1 MRLPD
6 TTTLFALLTLGILL
20 LVVLTAVPGVD
31 VPDDLGDIDLLGSS
45 DDAPPASDEDPN
57 GLHDLRGVAGL
68 GALAAIIAFTLLL
81 LRRMPR

>member
-31 VPDDLGDIDLLGSS
+31 VSDAVGDIDLLGSS
-45 DDAPPASDEDPN
+45 DDAPPASAEEPN
-57 GLHDLRGVAGL
+57 GLHDLRGLAGL
-68 GALAAIIAFTLLL
+68 GALAAIVVLTLLL
-81 LRRMPR
+81 LGRIPQ